1 MNITKD
7 YRPTDFNELVGQE
20 HLLNQNG
27 ILYNML
33 KKQQLKSMIF
43 YGEPGT
49 GKTTSAMILAKSF
62 NLEFHSI
69 NATNLSLD
77 NIVSDKKISLSDILK
92 NLVVNSNN
100 TFVLYLD
107 EIQYLNKKQQQLFLP
122 YIENNNF
129 ILIASTTEN
138 PYYEIYNALLSRCQI
153 LEFKPVS
160 DSDIITYLKRI
171 TNNLNI
177 TIDDNALKFIAGTS
191 AGDVRRAANLLETAI
206 ITYQNNIT
214 AFQIDSI
221 LPSIRMA
228 HYDKNGNDHYAMMSA
243 LQKSIRGSDPD
254 ASVFYLCRLIEGGDL
269 ETVIRRLMVIA
280 HEDIGLANPDAI
292 NFTYASCQMARQLG
306 MPEANKPLTNCVLYL
321 ALSKKCSTCENTYF
335 SALKD
340 IKAGLGGNIPDYLNK
355 AHAKGYKFPHDYP
368 NHWCPQQY
376 LPDDVKDKRY
386 YIPENNTFENNHNKY
401 LELVKQDYYN
411 NKAVYDDIASRKK
424 SDNE

>member
-33 KKQQLKSMIF
+33 KTKQLKSMIF

-49 GKTTSAMILAKSF
+49 GKTTSAMIIAKSF
-62 NLEFHSI
+62 NLKFHSI

-92 NLVVNSNN
+92 SLVSNSNN

-122 YIENNNF
+122 YIENNDF

-171 TNNLNI
+171 TNDLHI
-177 TIDDNALKFIAGTS
+177 TIDDNAVKFIAGTS

-206 ITYQNNIT
+206 ITCQNNIT
-214 AFQIDSI
+214 ASQIDNI

-228 HYDKNGNDHYAMMSA
+228 HYDKDGNDHYAMMSA

-254 ASVFYLCRLIEGGDL
+254 ASVFYLCRLIDS
-269 ETVIRRLMVIA
+269 V
-280 HEDIGLANPDAI
+280 D
-292 NFTYASCQMARQLG
+292 
-306 MPEANKPLTNCVLYL
+306 
-321 ALSKKCSTCENTYF
+321 
-335 SALKD
+335 
-340 IKAGLGGNIPDYLNK
+340 
-355 AHAKGYKFPHDYP
+355 
-368 NHWCPQQY
+368 
-376 LPDDVKDKRY
+376 
-386 YIPENNTFENNHNKY
+386 
-401 LELVKQDYYN
+401 
-411 NKAVYDDIASRKK
+411 RK
-424 SDNE
+424 SVV

>member
-7 YRPTDFNELVGQE
+7 YRPTNFNELVGQE

-33 KKQQLKSMIF
+33 KTKQLKSMIF

-49 GKTTSAMILAKSF
+49 GKTTSAMIFAKSF

-77 NIVSDKKISLSDILK
+77 ETISDKKISLSDMLK
-92 NLVVNSNN
+92 NLVTNSNN

-171 TNNLNI
+171 TNDLNI
-177 TIDDNALKFIAGTS
+177 TIDDNALKFITGTS

-214 AFQIDSI
+214 ASQIDAI

-292 NFTYASCQMARQLG
+292 NFTYSSCQMARQLG
-306 MPEANKPLTNCVLYL
+306 IPEANKPLTNCVLYL

-335 SALKD
+335 AALKD
-340 IKAGLGGNIPDYLNK
+340 VKAGLGGNIPDYLNK

-376 LPDDVKDKRY
+376 LPDDVKDKKY

-401 LELVKQDYYN
+401 WELVKGDYYN
-411 NKAVYDDIASRKK
+411 NKTVYDNIASRKK
-424 SDNE
+424 NDNE

>member
-1 MNITKD
+1 MNITTD
-7 YRPTDFNELVGQE
+7 YRPTNFNELVGQD

-27 ILYNML
+27 VLYNML
-33 KKQQLKSMIF
+33 KAQQLKSMIF
-43 YGEPGT
+43 YGAPGT
-49 GKTTSAMILAKSF
+49 GKTTTAMILAKSF

-77 NIVSDKKISLSDILK
+77 NIVSDKKTSLSDILK
-92 NLVVNSNN
+92 SLVANANN
-100 TFVLYLD
+100 KFLLYLD

-160 DSDIITYLKRI
+160 DADIIKYLKHI
-171 TNNLNI
+171 TDDLNI
-177 TIDDNALKFIAGTS
+177 NIDDNALKFIAGTS

-214 AFQIDSI
+214 ATNIDNI

-228 HYDKNGNDHYAMMSA
+228 HYDKNGNDHYALMSA

-254 ASVFYLCRLIEGGDL
+254 ASVFYLCRLLEGGDL

-292 NFTYASCQMARQLG
+292 NITYSSCQMARQLG

-321 ALSKKCSTCENTYF
+321 ALSNKCSTCENSYF

-340 IKAGLGGNIPDYLNK
+340 VQAGLGANIPEYLNK

-368 NHWCPQQY
+368 YHWCPQQY
-376 LPDDVKDKRY
+376 LPDDIKDNKY
-386 YIPENNTFENNHNKY
+386 YMYDDHNKFERDCQERLWW
-401 LELVKQDYYN
+401 LERNYYAN
-411 NKAVYDDIASRKK
+411 QKEYEAIAFNKSKF
-424 SDNE
+424 